1 MIRRPPRSTRTDTL
15 FPYTTLFRSG
25 VLHGSKIGVYV
36 EMSTIGRTC
45 IESIAQGLATKGI
58 QAVDAPISGG
68 PPAAR
73 EGRLAL
79 MTSGPAQ
86 AVGQVRPWLFRI
98 GRQVSVLGD
107 TAGQATVREPIGRAS
122 CREGGCA

>member
-1 MIRRPPRSTRTDTL
+1 
-15 FPYTTLFRSG
+15 
-25 VLHGSKIGVYV
+25 
-36 EMSTIGRTC
+36 MSTIGRTC

-73 EGRLAL
+73 EGRLAM

-86 AVGQVRPWLFRI
+86 AVGQVRPWLLRI
-98 GRQVSVLGD
+98 GRQVYVLGD
-107 TAGQATVREPIGRAS
+107 KAGQAQVMKLVNNILMATNLVAASEGLEIGRAHV
-122 CREGGCA
+122 